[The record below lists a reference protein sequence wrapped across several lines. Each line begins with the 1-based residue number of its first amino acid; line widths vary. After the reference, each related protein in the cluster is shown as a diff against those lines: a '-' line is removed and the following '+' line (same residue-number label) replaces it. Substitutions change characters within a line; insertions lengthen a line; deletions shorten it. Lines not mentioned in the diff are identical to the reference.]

1 MIDEGVQSSTWGNGF
16 VLLLLSYY
24 TVSTKTQRT
33 MCLVT
38 YKLTYIL
45 PYCRRLVLLVGRQ
58 DYSVRVSGGSQL

>member
-45 PYCRRLVLLVGRQ
+45 QKVGFISWTTRL
-58 DYSVRVSGGSQL
+58 